1 MRLLVTL
8 SKYFLWRGFNIYLIY
23 PKATCFWFPIHRIDD
38 KLCLRSV
45 TCKTGLQFWSVTK
58 WFLPA
63 GKINDKSWEKRLSC
77 RSVII
82 YWQSWHL
89 QVFLLPSAFYNVT
102 LEYLWWC
109 KLNKFF
115 QNQHVVKKELRR
127 MIYWIRM
134 IVIKVL
140 TWWCTQLVAQL
151 NCFTFGYL
159 FALLNKS
166 AIKHGCTPLLWPS
179 P

>member
-8 SKYFLWRGFNIYLIY
+8 SKDFLWRGFNIYLIY
-23 PKATCFWFPIHRIDD
+23 SKATCSWFPIYRIDD

-45 TCKTGLQFWSVTK
+45 TCKTSLQFWSVTK

-102 LEYLWWC
+102 W
-109 KLNKFF
+109 KKFMMMQTKQVF
-115 QNQHVVKKELRR
+115 QYQHVVKNELRR
-127 MIYWIRM
+127 MIKWIRM
-134 IVIKVL
+134 RVIKML
-140 TWWCTQLVAQL
+140 TW
-151 NCFTFGYL
+151 
-159 FALLNKS
+159 
-166 AIKHGCTPLLWPS
+166 
-179 P
+179 

>member
-1 MRLLVTL
+1 MMLLVAL
-8 SKYFLWRGFNIYLIY
+8 SEYFLWWKFNKYFIY
-23 PKATCFWFPIHRIDD
+23 PKGTCSRFPICRIDD

-45 TCKTGLQFWSVTK
+45 TCKTSLQFWSVTK

-102 LEYLWWC
+102 LENLWWC
-109 KLNKFF
+109 KLNKFSNINMSKMSCGGWIIVD
-115 QNQHVVKKELRR
+115 QNGSDQNANMVVPIWSPNLIVSYLD
-127 MIYWIRM
+127 IY
-134 IVIKVL
+134 L
-140 TWWCTQLVAQL
+140 
-151 NCFTFGYL
+151 
-159 FALLNKS
+159 
-166 AIKHGCTPLLWPS
+166 P
-179 P
+179 